1 MLVNVPVETSQ
12 AAFGGVAM
20 SARYMASRWSTSV
33 AAGSTGLGS
42 SVTPSKPDSPVRV
55 SAYSWGLYRVAYTVN
70 ISGMYSIAYD
80 WLRSARVDF
89 HVASSDCLE
98 NCPGVV
104 RSLVE
109 RSIAVD
115 GAHTK
120 QLDFGVV
127 CAEKEGV
134 GILGW

>member
-1 MLVNVPVETSQ
+1 MLVKVPVETNQ
-12 AAFGGVAM
+12 AVFWGVAM

-42 SVTPSKPDSPVRV
+42 SVTPSRPDSPVHV
-55 SAYSWGLYRVAYTVN
+55 SAYPWGLDEVLHAMNV
-70 ISGMYSIAYD
+70 SGVYGIAYD
-80 WLRSARVDF
+80 WLRSARVDL

-98 NCPGVV
+98 DCPGVV
-104 RSLVE
+104 RRLVE

-120 QLDFGVV
+120 QLDFRVV